1 MSRPS
6 ADSAPEMD
14 SNPPTDS
21 LNDARCGRE
30 AGVTGIDPQPDG
42 AAMVRRRLIPRQ
54 IADPGTS
61 VPCRFGTEE
70 SCGYDGVMGQT
81 RDLPGGC

>member
-1 MSRPS
+1 MDVDQRVGRPQVHRHV
-6 ADSAPEMD
+6 ATERGQRTEMD

-30 AGVTGIDPQPDG
+30 AGRDRIDPQPDG
-42 AAMVRRRLIPRQ
+42 AAMVRRILIPRQ

-70 SCGYDGVMGQT
+70 SCRV
-81 RDLPGGC
+81 